1 MKSETEVREMLAK
14 VKEAIGVPEE
24 TLTSGLLAGSAL
36 ALKWVLGESDLK
48 SLDPR
53 ETTPND

>member
-1 MKSETEVREMLAK
+1 MILSAAWGAASLTTRSLIDWIRA
-14 VKEAIGVPEE
+14 
-24 TLTSGLLAGSAL
+24 LTSGLLAGSAL